1 MIVLSTNPSPALPL
15 KWKSVLYATYMA
27 NNRRWTSPS
36 IYEGR
41 DMNFAIAEEKG
52 WVISAGSSL

>member
-36 IYEGR
+36 FNNGR
-41 DMNFAIAEEKG
+41 EMNFVKRKKRDG
-52 WVISAGSSL
+52 LSQQVCH